1 MVRVVVGPWLTN
13 DEVNLSDNFG
23 AVSEGVLRFTRDLM
37 AQGPNGYCLNDG
49 TRVVRVSL
57 FTWSLS
63 KCRHPSSFSNSHG
76 KWHTVLSFENKF
88 LCFFRLAMECIFQSS
103 DVLESVPAGM
113 LQHCVLSML
122 THFSGPTQLVP

>member
-37 AQGPNGYCLNDG
+37 AQGPNGCCLNDG

-57 FTWSLS
+57 F
-63 KCRHPSSFSNSHG
+63 H
-76 KWHTVLSFENKF
+76 
-88 LCFFRLAMECIFQSS
+88 MEPLQVSPPFIFQ
-103 DVLESVPAGM
+103 
-113 LQHCVLSML
+113 
-122 THFSGPTQLVP
+122 